1 MQVVRGMVRIFSGIA
16 HSLTYH
22 NNNYPNEEA
31 IMGNTNIFA
40 SFLDLLLLPLYPEV
54 RLKCDNYSFSELN
67 LL

>member
-1 MQVVRGMVRIFSGIA
+1 MEVVHGMVTIFSGIA

-22 NNNYPNEEA
+22 RNNHPNEEA
-31 IMGNTNIFA
+31 IIWETQIA

-54 RLKCDNYSFSELN
+54 RLKCDNYSFLQLN